1 MTIRRYF
8 HSDCA
13 RATSIQSTAF
23 QFSSNLEVI
32 RRSQRFAKAST
43 ALETESEYL
52 INVTRWS
59 PLGRTVKRE
68 MINASQL
75 I

>member
-1 MTIRRYF
+1 MTVGRYF

-13 RATSIQSTAF
+13 QATSIQSTAL
-23 QFSSNLEVI
+23 QFLEVI
-32 RRSQRFAKAST
+32 RRSGGSKAST
-43 ALETESEYL
+43 ALKTKSEYL